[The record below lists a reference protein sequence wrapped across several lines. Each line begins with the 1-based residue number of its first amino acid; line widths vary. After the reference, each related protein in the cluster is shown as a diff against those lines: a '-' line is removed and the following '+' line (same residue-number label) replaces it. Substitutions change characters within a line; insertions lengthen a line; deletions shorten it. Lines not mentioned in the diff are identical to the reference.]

1 MPVAQHPLGPPTVS
15 GNDITVDVMM
25 EEPTRVTR
33 FLSDITLQDF
43 ILEDLFVSAGGVSGG
58 AVIYDQPTV
67 NELYPERDVQQVEVG
82 AEFPVLTSDRR
93 APLVALV
100 EKWGGKVWIPDEAVR
115 RNQSMVYQ
123 RELRKMA
130 NAMVRKLNT
139 RAIQIIEAAITAG
152 SGLHD
157 MTGHDWDAIILDG
170 NSPTVPTSRASA
182 DFITAQMERNQQE
195 LGIVFDRLIMNPAQE
210 AALMIAYGEKY
221 PTLLQAHGLTPRV
234 SNRVAAGT
242 AYLVASGQ
250 LGEMRVEKPLSTETW
265 RERKTQR
272 NWTQTDWVGVFYV
285 ANPYA
290 VMKLTGL

>member
-1 MPVAQHPLGPPTVS
+1 MPVGQHPLGPPTVS
-15 GNDITVDVMM
+15 GNDVTVDTML
-25 EEPTRVTR
+25 EQPTRVTR

-43 ILEDLFVSAGGVSGG
+43 LLEDLFVSAGGVSGG
-58 AVIYDQPTV
+58 AVIYDMPTV

-100 EKWGGKVWIPDEAVR
+100 EKWGGKVWIPDEAIT
-115 RNQSMVYQ
+115 RNQTMVYQ

-139 RAIQIIEAAITAG
+139 RAIQILEAAITAG
-152 SGLHD
+152 GGLHD
-157 MTGHDWDAIILDG
+157 MTGHDWDAILLEG
-170 NSPTVPTSRASA
+170 NAPTVPTSRASA
-182 DFITAQMERNQQE
+182 DFITAQMERDQQE
-195 LGIVFDRLIMNPAQE
+195 LGIVFDTLIMNPAQR
-210 AALMIAYGEKY
+210 AALMIAYGDKY
-221 PTLLQAHGLTPRV
+221 DALLASHNLTVRI
-234 SNRVAAGT
+234 SNRVTAGT
-242 AYLVASGQ
+242 AYLIQRGA

-272 NWTQTDWVGVFYV
+272 NWTQTDWRGVMYI